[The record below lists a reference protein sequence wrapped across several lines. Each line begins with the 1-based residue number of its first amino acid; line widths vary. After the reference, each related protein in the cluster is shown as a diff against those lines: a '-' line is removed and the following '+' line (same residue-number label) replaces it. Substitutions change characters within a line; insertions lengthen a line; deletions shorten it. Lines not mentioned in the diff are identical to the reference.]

1 MRTHELA
8 SVLRSLSDALKYMP
22 DTEIASLPEVLKSSP
37 NYLESL
43 SSTQVAEEKLSAS
56 ATASIDDIHDTLKT
70 LTKKEIMALIVEA
83 DISVEVQGKDSA
95 KYTANKVRNHL
106 TKHPRVTRK
115 VRSIIRRKHSVT
127 ALEPLSKALGILLG
141 DNDEVSATGS

>member
-83 DISVEVQGKDSA
+83 DISVEVQSKDSA

-106 TKHPRVTRK
+106 TAHPRATRK
-115 VRSIIRRKHSVT
+115 IRSIIRRKHSVT